1 MAAGLELDL
10 PPAPDGLGP
19 AGADLWEAL
28 RAEGWELSAGE
39 RAVLAD
45 ACALRDEVEAV
56 RVALM
61 ASGPVVTGSTGQPAA
76 HPLFGV
82 LDRQRAQFARL
93 VGQLGITLDSEE
105 QDGPLSVSQ
114 AGRAGA
120 RARWGAR

>member
-1 MAAGLELDL
+1 MTSDTSSDL
-10 PPAPDGLGP
+10 PPAPGGLGQ
-19 AGADLWEAL
+19 AGTDLWEAL

-56 RVALM
+56 RAALT
-61 ASGPVVTGSTGQPAA
+61 ASGPVVTGSAGQPAA

-93 VGQLGITLDSEE
+93 VGQLGVTLDGEA

-120 RARWGAR
+120 RARWGVR